1 MSFLVLHC
9 PVLCYLTL
17 SYCVLCCP
25 VLTIEQ
31 PTLLFPP
38 SRLFLT
44 CILLF
49 HCFILIIGRLCSLT
63 EEPHATTPT
72 YPLPPLPHHTS
83 HYSFPLLLHYLLKDD
98 CSLTEEPHATT
109 PHFYTTPHYP
119 TTPLTFNSHYSLSV
133 EG

>member
-38 SRLFLT
+38 SLLFLT

-49 HCFILIIGRLCSLT
+49 HCFILIIGRLLVDRGASR
-63 EEPHATTPT
+63 H
-72 YPLPPLPHHTS
+72 YPDLLLPPPLSHHTS